1 MHEIDMIEAGG
12 FWQLAIGA
20 KAHQR
25 RTHRFN
31 RRASND
37 AYIDRDMNHPFRN
50 SQGQRKESARSDP
63 TFCFREKWQ
72 QYSIIVFHPD
82 RPADIDPPKTRC
94 NGGPQFARQSK
105 VHLKA
110 GTLPCH

>member
-37 AYIDRDMNHPFRN
+37 AYIDRDMNIH
-50 SQGQRKESARSDP
+50 SAIVKA
-63 TFCFREKWQ
+63 REKRAHDQ
-72 QYSIIVFHPD
+72 T
-82 RPADIDPPKTRC
+82 RPFVSVKSGNNIP
-94 NGGPQFARQSK
+94 S
-105 VHLKA
+105 
-110 GTLPCH
+110 